1 MKNWITEEAARS
13 TQQLCQHWA
22 FSPAFCWGSFL
33 SLGYS
38 AMGCACKE
46 KDPWAGG
53 NPSNSW
59 VCSLLAGMIKLQI
72 TKPRFWGLLPKW
84 LKFPICSLFSES
96 HPVSIL
102 PQYCTVIVT
111 VVFSLWT
118 ASPSYPVFFF
128 YYYYFSLPGVGIEI
142 LGRVS
147 IFIFLWARRAFS
159 FSFPEFCL
167 PRHQSPS
174 QSQMFQQ
181 MRAFVRWLFVNLI
194 HS

>member
-38 AMGCACKE
+38 AMGCTCKE

-118 ASPSYPVFFF
+118 ASPSYPVCFFF
-128 YYYYFSLPGVGIEI
+128 IFFFSSRCWYWNSWKSFYFYFSLSKEG
-142 LGRVS
+142 
-147 IFIFLWARRAFS
+147 
-159 FSFPEFCL
+159 
-167 PRHQSPS
+167 
-174 QSQMFQQ
+174 FQFQ
-181 MRAFVRWLFVNLI
+181 LSWVLFA
-194 HS
+194 